1 MRRTGSRRWSEVDP
15 RLRALPA
22 MEPLLLSAVTALA
35 QPPEEQAA
43 ALGEASVDDL
53 ALDLDAQPWHD
64 ESPTVGPALDELAA
78 LLGALSGEEHADLWT
93 REAPSS
99 DRS

>member
-1 MRRTGSRRWSEVDP
+1 
-15 RLRALPA
+15 L
-22 MEPLLLSAVTALA
+22 EPLLLSAVKALA

-64 ESPTVGPALDELAA
+64 ESPAVGPALDELAA
-78 LLGALSGEEHADLWT
+78 LLGAMSGKEHADLWT
-93 REAPSS
+93 REALVGPEWQRVREAARRVLLL
-99 DRS
+99 DRR